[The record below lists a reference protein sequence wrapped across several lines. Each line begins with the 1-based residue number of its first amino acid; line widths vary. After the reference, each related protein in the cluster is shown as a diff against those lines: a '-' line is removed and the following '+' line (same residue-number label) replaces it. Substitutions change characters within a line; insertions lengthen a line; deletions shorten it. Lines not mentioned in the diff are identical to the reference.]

1 LKSKIK
7 FWKLIENN
15 ILKKRKQ
22 LINMCDGR
30 RFVSIS
36 IRADVYDK
44 LYHLSK
50 IIVPGTVISIP
61 KVIEVIT
68 NKRLT
73 KSKIILTNNI
83 NKKEVN

>member
-1 LKSKIK
+1 
-7 FWKLIENN
+7 
-15 ILKKRKQ
+15 
-22 LINMCDGR
+22 MCDGR

-83 NKKEVN
+83 NKKEVNANT

>member
-1 LKSKIK
+1 MSKIK

-15 ILKKRKQ
+15 IPKKRKQ
-22 LINMCDGR
+22 LINMCDGK

-44 LYHLSK
+44 LYQLSK
-50 IIVPGTVISIP
+50 LIVPGTAISIP

-68 NKRLT
+68 NKNFT
-73 KSKIILTNNI
+73 KSKIISSNNT
-83 NKKEVN
+83 NKKEEN

>member
-1 LKSKIK
+1 
-7 FWKLIENN
+7 
-15 ILKKRKQ
+15 
-22 LINMCDGR
+22 MCDGR

-44 LYHLSK
+44 LYELSK
-50 IIVPGTVISIP
+50 QIVPGTTISIP

-68 NKRLT
+68 NKNST
-73 KSKIILTNNI
+73 KSKIISSNNT

>member
-1 LKSKIK
+1 
-7 FWKLIENN
+7 
-15 ILKKRKQ
+15 
-22 LINMCDGR
+22 MCDGR

-44 LYHLSK
+44 LYQLSK
-50 IIVPGTVISIP
+50 LIVPGTAISIP

-73 KSKIILTNNI
+73 RSKIILTNNI
-83 NKKEVN
+83 NKNEEN